1 VTKVFFCVVA
11 SPENQSKRMWLFFFC
26 CQNLSGLFF
35 DSTKSMLMRRGAV
48 VIAFAKEAEDPGS
61 NPAKA

>member
-1 VTKVFFCVVA
+1 VA
-11 SPENQSKRMWLFFFC
+11 IFFC